1 MNIESIAEKI
11 IPTVILAIIGATF
24 TIYMDVQFLKQI
36 ASDYKARAD
45 MAHQKYERELENN
58 TRDVIILKEQ
68 IKYLESQLSTGK
80 D

>member
-36 ASDYKARAD
+36 ASDYKVRAD
-45 MAHQKYERELENN
+45 MAHAKYERQLENN

-68 IKYLESQLSTGK
+68 VKYLESQLSTGK